1 MEIITT
7 LNLKGGVAKTTTA
20 LNIAQALRQ
29 LGYKTLL
36 IDLDYQK
43 SLTILLEANH
53 KITALELLSS
63 KEPGAIIKE
72 AINDDIITSH
82 EDLLTLDSLD
92 PLTLKKILDSK
103 EIKNIYD
110 YVIIDNHCIF
120 NALTLNS
127 LMASNK
133 LLIPTTANKLGYIG
147 VEDMTSL
154 LSLIKKVYKKN
165 IEAYLLFTDFNP
177 KTDLNSQYKDIL
189 TELIK
194 DTNIKLLETYIRHS
208 QPIEDSQALGVN
220 LFEYSKRS
228 NGAKDYLEATKE
240 LIKIKG

>member
-1 MEIITT
+1 MEIITI

-20 LNIAQALRQ
+20 LNIAQALRE
-29 LGYKTLL
+29 LGYKTLM

-43 SLTILLEANH
+43 SLSILALQNK
-53 KITALELLSS
+53 KITALELLKSNNP
-63 KEPGAIIKE
+63 EAIIKE
-72 AINDDIITSH
+72 ALTGDIITAH
-82 EDLLTLDSLD
+82 EDLLTLDSID
-92 PLTLKKILDSK
+92 PLTLKRILELK

-110 YVIIDNHCIF
+110 YIVIDNHCIF

-133 LLIPTTANKLGYIG
+133 LIIPTTATKLGYIG

-154 LSLIKKVYKKN
+154 LNLIKKVYKKN
-165 IEAYLLFTDFNP
+165 LEAYILFTDFKP
-177 KTDLNSQYKDIL
+177 KTELNSQYK
-189 TELIK
+189 E
-194 DTNIKLLETYIRHS
+194 LLEALAKETNLNILNTFIRHS
-208 QPIEDSQALGVN
+208 QPIEDSQALGLN

-240 LIKIKG
+240 IFKI